1 MTNKIAE
8 LHAEAAQLL
17 TQAKDALEAGG
28 QLTDAR
34 REEIN
39 RWISQ
44 SDEIE
49 KRAAQLETVLQK
61 HETVVRD
68 QQAAAVAANQK
79 AQEVA
84 TKKAGFKHFHEFMMA
99 VHAAG
104 MGRVDPRL
112 AELSTHAL
120 SGEVGASGAYLIP
133 TDYQPEIQQ
142 ARGEASFVRAR
153 ARVVPMGSRIVQWPA
168 VKHSGNSAG
177 QSAFF
182 GGVVVYYTAEN
193 QDISSSDPTFDFV
206 ELHSREL
213 AGYAEVPNSTLRD
226 SAASL
231 DAFLSGPGS
240 FGGALGWQE
249 DYDALRGNGAG
260 RPLGILNAPAKV
272 NVTRQ
277 TASDFTFTDAVT
289 MRSKMLASSRPVWV
303 MSQSVMPKYYAMKG
317 GNNENI
323 MVANAAVGTPETL
336 LGLPVIWTEKLP
348 ALGTAGDVMLVDFG
362 LYLFGDRQAMVMDI
376 SREAKFRANQTA
388 FRVTES
394 IDGQPWLKTAIT
406 LADGTTQV
414 SPFVVLN

>member
-1 MTNKIAE
+1 MTTKIAE
-8 LHAEAAQLL
+8 LHAEAARLL

-49 KRAAQLETVLQK
+49 KQATQLEAVMQK
-61 HETVVRD
+61 HESVVRD
-68 QQAAAVAANQK
+68 QQAATVAANQK

-99 VHAAG
+99 VHGASRG
-104 MGRVDPRL
+104 QYDPRL
-112 AELSTHAL
+112 AELSEHAL
-120 SGEVGASGAYLIP
+120 SGEVGAAGAYLIP
-133 TDYQPEIQQ
+133 TDYQPEVQQ
-142 ARGEASFVRAR
+142 ARAEASFVRAR
-153 ARVVPMGSRIVQWPA
+153 ARVIPMGSRIVQWPA
-168 VKHSGNSAG
+168 VKHTGNSAG

-193 QDISSSDPTFDFV
+193 TDINSSDPSFDFV
-206 ELHSREL
+206 ELHAREL

-226 SAASL
+226 SAVAL

-249 DYDALRGNGAG
+249 DYDVLRGNGVG
-260 RPLGILNAPAKV
+260 RPLGILNSPAKV
-272 NVTRQ
+272 TVTRQ
-277 TASDFTFTDAVT
+277 TASHFTFTDAVT
-289 MRSKMLASSRPVWV
+289 MRSKMLASSKPVWI
-303 MSQSVMPKYYAMKG
+303 MSQSVMPDYYALKG

-323 MVANAAVGTPETL
+323 IMANAAVGTPDTL
-336 LGLPVIWTEKLP
+336 LGLPILWTEKLP
-348 ALGTAGDVMLVDFG
+348 AMGTAGDALLVDLG

-376 SREAKFRANQTA
+376 SRDAKFRANQTA
-388 FRVTES
+388 FRVTEA
-394 IDGQPWLKTAIT
+394 IDGQPWLKSPIT
-406 LADGTTQV
+406 LADATTQV
-414 SPFVVLN
+414 SPFVVLS